1 MMIEI
6 LCKNLCVNFSIIN
19 KFFLSNKKKA
29 TKKKLSNFIVQA
41 LDRVNITINK
51 GDRVGLLGR
60 NGSGK
65 STFLR
70 TLAGVYTPNSGD
82 LIMNSPVTSLFEL
95 NVGTD
100 EDATGYENIPLLMAS
115 RQIERSKYD
124 EVVKDIEDFT
134 ELGDA
139 LNRPLRTYSQGMK
152 LRIAF
157 AIATFKQ
164 NNQILLMDEVIN
176 VGDKQF
182 GKKSNNRIEKMMN
195 NAGSLILASH
205 SVAILKTHCSRG
217 IIFEKGRIIFDGSI
231 NEAINYEI

>member
-1 MMIEI
+1 MKEI
-6 LCKNLCVNFSIIN
+6 ICKNLCVSFPIIN
-19 KFFLSNKKKA
+19 KFFLLNKKKV
-29 TKKKLSNFIVQA
+29 TKKKLSNFTVKA
-41 LDRVNITINK
+41 LDCVNITIKK

-70 TLAGVYTPNSGD
+70 SLAGVYIPDSGV
-82 LIMNSPVTSLFEL
+82 LTINNPVESLFEL

-115 RQIERSKYD
+115 RQIKLSKYD

-182 GKKSNNRIEKMMN
+182 RKKSDNRIKKMMN
-195 NAGSLILASH
+195 KAGSLVLASH
-205 SVAILKTHCSRG
+205 SAAILKTHCSRG
-217 IIFEKGRIIFDGSI
+217 IIFEEGKIIFDGSI

>member
-1 MMIEI
+1 MKEI
-6 LCKNLCVNFSIIN
+6 ICKNLCVSFPIIN
-19 KFFLSNKKKA
+19 KFFLLNKKKV
-29 TKKKLSNFIVQA
+29 TKKKLSNFTVKA
-41 LDRVNITINK
+41 LECVNITIKK

-70 TLAGVYTPNSGD
+70 SLAGVYIPDSG
-82 LIMNSPVTSLFEL
+82 LLTINSPVGSLFEL

-115 RQIERSKYD
+115 RQIKLSKYD

-182 GKKSNNRIEKMMN
+182 RKKSDNRIKKMMN
-195 NAGSLILASH
+195 KAGSLVLASH
-205 SVAILKTHCSRG
+205 SAAILKTHCSRG
-217 IIFEKGRIIFDGSI
+217 IIFEEGKIIFDGSI

>member
-1 MMIEI
+1 MVEIE
-6 LCKNLCVNFSIIN
+6 CKNLCVSFPIIN
-19 KFFLSNKKKA
+19 KFFLLFIKKV
-29 TKKKLSNFIVQA
+29 TKKKLSNFTVKA
-41 LDRVNITINK
+41 LDCVNITIKK

-70 TLAGVYTPNSGD
+70 SLAGVYIPDSG
-82 LIMNSPVTSLFEL
+82 LLTINSPVGSLFEL

-115 RQIERSKYD
+115 RQIEMSKYD

-182 GKKSNNRIEKMMN
+182 RKKSDNRIKKMMN
-195 NAGSLILASH
+195 KAGSLVLASH
-205 SVAILKTHCSRG
+205 SAAILKTHCSRG
-217 IIFEKGRIIFDGSI
+217 IIFEEGKIIFDGSI

>member
-1 MMIEI
+1 MKEI
-6 LCKNLCVNFSIIN
+6 ICKNLCVSFPIIN
-19 KFFLSNKKKA
+19 KFFLLNKKKV
-29 TKKKLSNFIVQA
+29 TKKKLSNFTVKA
-41 LDRVNITINK
+41 LDCVNITIKK

-70 TLAGVYTPNSGD
+70 SLAGVYIPDSGV
-82 LIMNSPVTSLFEL
+82 LTINSPVESLFEL

-115 RQIERSKYD
+115 RQIELSKYD

-176 VGDKQF
+176 VEI
-182 GKKSNNRIEKMMN
+182 NNLEKN
-195 NAGSLILASH
+195 LIRE
-205 SVAILKTHCSRG
+205 LKR
-217 IIFEKGRIIFDGSI
+217 
-231 NEAINYEI
+231 

>member
-1 MMIEI
+1 MKEI
-6 LCKNLCVNFSIIN
+6 ICKNLCVSFPIIN
-19 KFFLSNKKKA
+19 KFFLLNKKKV
-29 TKKKLSNFIVQA
+29 TKKKLSNFTVKA
-41 LDRVNITINK
+41 LDCVNITIKK

-70 TLAGVYTPNSGD
+70 SLAGVYIPDSG
-82 LIMNSPVTSLFEL
+82 LLTINSPVGSLFEL

-115 RQIERSKYD
+115 RQIKLSKYD

-182 GKKSNNRIEKMMN
+182 RKKSDKRIKKMMN
-195 NAGSLILASH
+195 KAASLVLASH
-205 SVAILKTHCSRG
+205 SASILKTHCSRG

>member
-1 MMIEI
+1 MVEIE
-6 LCKNLCVNFSIIN
+6 CKNLCVSFPIIN
-19 KFFLSNKKKA
+19 KFFLLNKKKV
-29 TKKKLSNFIVQA
+29 TKKKLSNFTVKA
-41 LDRVNITINK
+41 LDCVNITIKK

-70 TLAGVYTPNSGD
+70 SLAGVYIPDSG
-82 LIMNSPVTSLFEL
+82 LLTINSPVGSLFEL

-115 RQIERSKYD
+115 RQIELSKYD

-182 GKKSNNRIEKMMN
+182 RKKSDKRIKKMMN
-195 NAGSLILASH
+195 KAASLVLASH
-205 SVAILKTHCSRG
+205 SASILKTHCSRG

>member
-1 MMIEI
+1 MKEI
-6 LCKNLCVNFSIIN
+6 ICKNLCVSFPIIN
-19 KFFLSNKKKA
+19 KFFLLNKKKV
-29 TKKKLSNFIVQA
+29 TKKKLSNFTVKA
-41 LDRVNITINK
+41 LDCVNITIKK

-70 TLAGVYTPNSGD
+70 SLAGVYIPDSGI
-82 LIMNSPVTSLFEL
+82 LTINSPVESLFEL

-115 RQIERSKYD
+115 RQIKLSKYD

-182 GKKSNNRIEKMMN
+182 RKKSDNRIKKMMN
-195 NAGSLILASH
+195 KAGSLVLASH
-205 SVAILKTHCSRG
+205 SAAILKTHCSRG
-217 IIFEKGRIIFDGSI
+217 IIFEEGKIIFDGSI

>member
-1 MMIEI
+1 MKEI
-6 LCKNLCVNFSIIN
+6 ICKNLCVSFPIIN
-19 KFFLSNKKKA
+19 KFFLLNKKKV
-29 TKKKLSNFIVQA
+29 TKKKLSNFTVKA
-41 LDRVNITINK
+41 LDCVNITIKK

-70 TLAGVYTPNSGD
+70 SLAGVYIPDSGI
-82 LIMNSPVTSLFEL
+82 LTINSPVESLFEL

-115 RQIERSKYD
+115 RQIKLSKYD

-182 GKKSNNRIEKMMN
+182 RKKSDNRIKKMMN
-195 NAGSLILASH
+195 KAGSLVLASH
-205 SVAILKTHCSRG
+205 SAAILKTHCSRG
-217 IIFEKGRIIFDGSI
+217 IIFEEGKKIFDGSI

>member
-1 MMIEI
+1 MKEI
-6 LCKNLCVNFSIIN
+6 ICKNLCVSFPIIN
-19 KFFLSNKKKA
+19 KFFLLNKKKV
-29 TKKKLSNFIVQA
+29 TKKKLSNFTVKA
-41 LDRVNITINK
+41 LDCVNITIKK

-70 TLAGVYTPNSGD
+70 SLAGVYIPDSGI
-82 LIMNSPVTSLFEL
+82 LTINSPVESLFEL

-115 RQIERSKYD
+115 RQIEMSKYD

-182 GKKSNNRIEKMMN
+182 RKKSDNRIKKMMN
-195 NAGSLILASH
+195 KAGSLVLASH
-205 SVAILKTHCSRG
+205 SAAILKTHCSRG
-217 IIFEKGRIIFDGSI
+217 IIFEEGKKIFDGSI

>member
-1 MMIEI
+1 MKEI
-6 LCKNLCVNFSIIN
+6 ICKNLCVSFPIIN
-19 KFFLSNKKKA
+19 KFFLLNKKKV
-29 TKKKLSNFIVQA
+29 TKKKLSNFTVKA
-41 LDRVNITINK
+41 LDCVNITIKK

-70 TLAGVYTPNSGD
+70 SLAGVYIPDSG
-82 LIMNSPVTSLFEL
+82 LLTINSPVGSLFEL

-115 RQIERSKYD
+115 RQIKLSKYD

-182 GKKSNNRIEKMMN
+182 RKKSDNRIKKMMN
-195 NAGSLILASH
+195 KAGSLVLASH
-205 SVAILKTHCSRG
+205 SAAILKTHCSRG
-217 IIFEKGRIIFDGSI
+217 IIFEEGKIIFDGSI

>member
-1 MMIEI
+1 MKEI
-6 LCKNLCVNFSIIN
+6 ICKNLCVSFPIIN
-19 KFFLSNKKKA
+19 KFFLLNKKKV
-29 TKKKLSNFIVQA
+29 TKKKLSNFTVKA
-41 LDRVNITINK
+41 LDCVNITIKK

-70 TLAGVYTPNSGD
+70 SLAGVYIPDSGI
-82 LIMNSPVTSLFEL
+82 LTINSPVESLFEL

-115 RQIERSKYD
+115 RQIELSKYD

-182 GKKSNNRIEKMMN
+182 RKKSDNRIKKMMN
-195 NAGSLILASH
+195 KAGSLVLASH
-205 SVAILKTHCSRG
+205 SAAILKTHCSRG
-217 IIFEKGRIIFDGSI
+217 IIFEEGKIIFDGSI